1 MLWEQQL
8 EYASLSDVG
17 MKRQNNQ
24 DSVTIS
30 MELERDGWER
40 YGHLFVVAD
49 GMGGHAVGELAS
61 KMAIDTLPLTYKK
74 SDRETMAAALTDAMQ
89 ETNAAIHERGSL
101 NHDFQRMGT
110 TCSALVL
117 GPEGALIGHVG
128 DSRVYRVRN
137 GRIDQLTFDHSLQ
150 WEKLRRGEGP
160 PEEIFLHHPKNIITR
175 SMGPEPQVQV
185 DLEGPYP
192 VLPGDA
198 YIVCSDGLTN
208 HVKDE
213 EIGLA
218 AQELSAAAACRYL
231 VNLANLRGGNDN
243 ITVAIAKVG
252 AIPEGAQPS
261 RVRRDPTQGGELSGL
276 WLGIAWIVAA
286 FFCLGT
292 ILALTGHVIG
302 GLTIA
307 LGAVVAAGILLIR
320 WKKTLPP
327 ARASDNSRSTIL
339 WRPYRNASAKLT
351 RAHLNDVIQIQ
362 SRMYQVAEDEQWEY
376 DRQLYQKLTED
387 GQAAIAAKAH
397 REAYRNFTQAIDA
410 LMSGLKKRTRKK
422 TQDSKLFRLPPAAS
436 QQKN

>member
-17 MKRQNNQ
+17 MRRQNNQ

-30 MELERDGWER
+30 METEREGWER

-74 SDRETMAAALTDAMQ
+74 TDRDTMASALNDAMK
-89 ETNAAIHERGSL
+89 ETNAAIYERGTL
-101 NHDFQRMGT
+101 NRDFQRMGT

-128 DSRVYRVRN
+128 DSRVYRTRN

-150 WEKLRRGEGP
+150 WEKLRRGEGR

-175 SMGPEPQVQV
+175 SMGPEANVQV

-192 VLPGDA
+192 VMPGDA

-208 HVKDE
+208 HVRDD

-218 AQELSAAAACRYL
+218 AEELSAAAACRYL

-252 AIPEGAQPS
+252 AIPAGATPS
-261 RVRRDPTQGGELSGL
+261 RVRRDPAHTGELSGL
-276 WLGIAWIVAA
+276 WLGTAWIIAA
-286 FFCLGT
+286 FFCLGI
-292 ILALTGHVIG
+292 ILALIGHVVG
-302 GLTIA
+302 GLIIA
-307 LGAVVAAGILLIR
+307 LSSVIAAVILLLR

-327 ARASDNSRSTIL
+327 PPSGDNSRSTIL
-339 WRPYRNASAKLT
+339 WRPYRTAPSKLT
-351 RAHLNDVIQIQ
+351 RAHLNDVIQMQ
-362 SRMYQVAEDEQWEY
+362 SRMVQVAEDEQWDY
-376 DRQLYQKLTED
+376 DRELFQTLMEE
-387 GQAAIAAKAH
+387 GQAAIQAREH
-397 REAYRNFTQAIDA
+397 REAYRVYTQSIDA
-410 LMSGLKKRTRKK
+410 LMNGLKKRTRKK

-436 QQKN
+436 QQ